1 MVTKLRQPRQTAWFS
16 VGFPYR
22 TILLVLCFSWV
33 RTSPVFAQSQ
43 TAEESKS
50 MGAEVQLRVST
61 SSSEFYL
68 GDGIPLDLAFGSMV
82 PKRYQIN
89 LARYDR
95 SGRMGYE
102 PKDATRDPLYLYFN
116 SIAGFVRGGLTKF
129 EFLAPSPT
137 VLHLK
142 LNEWVSFDHQG
153 IYRIQVVSHRVRDS
167 TKNSQPCGESV
178 ELKSNWI
185 ELRIVAPE
193 PSWQQQ
199 TLAAIRQAL
208 DTGKPLN
215 PNVPDE
221 PKRTALTRL
230 RYLGTE
236 EAARELARRLRGE
249 DNNADFECMFG
260 VDRFSPARCW
270 SRRNGPATRESGL
283 SHHTIVFDHDVD
295 SVVSA
300 QESWPPELRNL
311 TQLQTK
317 VSHRKLKEL

>member
-33 RTSPVFAQSQ
+33 PTSPVFAQSQ
-43 TAEESKS
+43 TPEESKS

-68 GDGIPLDLAFGSMV
+68 GDVIPLDLAFGSMV
-82 PKRYQIN
+82 PKGYQIN

-95 SGRMGYE
+95 SGRMGYEQFIAE

-116 SIAGFVRGGLTKF
+116 SIAGFVSGGLTKF

-142 LNEWVSFDHQG
+142 LNEWVSFDHLRR
-153 IYRIQVVSHRVRDS
+153 RIMRHPEIDPTTGR
-167 TKNSQPCGESV
+167 PSV
-178 ELKSNWI
+178 
-185 ELRIVAPE
+185 
-193 PSWQQQ
+193 
-199 TLAAIRQAL
+199 
-208 DTGKPLN
+208 
-215 PNVPDE
+215 
-221 PKRTALTRL
+221 
-230 RYLGTE
+230 
-236 EAARELARRLRGE
+236 
-249 DNNADFECMFG
+249 
-260 VDRFSPARCW
+260 
-270 SRRNGPATRESGL
+270 SGL
-283 SHHTIVFDHDVD
+283 PI
-295 SVVSA
+295 SA

-317 VSHRKLKEL
+317 LSHRKLKEL

>member
-33 RTSPVFAQSQ
+33 PTSPVFAQSQ

-68 GDGIPLDLAFGSMV
+68 GDVIPLDLAFGSMV

-102 PKDATRDPLYLYFN
+102 QFIAEPKDATRDPLYLYFN
-116 SIAGFVRGGLTKF
+116 SIAAFVRGGLTKF

-137 VLHLK
+137 VLNLK

-153 IYRIQVVSHRVRDS
+153 IYRIQVVSHRVGDS
-167 TKNSQPCGESV
+167 TKNSQPWGESV

-185 ELRIVAPE
+185 ELRIVAPD
-193 PSWQQQ
+193 PSWQMEAEDFFKELSEFATQQ
-199 TLAAIRQAL
+199 GIRLQ
-208 DTGKPLN
+208 
-215 PNVPDE
+215 
-221 PKRTALTRL
+221 RTPA
-230 RYLGTE
+230 
-236 EAARELARRLRGE
+236 
-249 DNNADFECMFG
+249 
-260 VDRFSPARCW
+260 SPA
-270 SRRNGPATRESGL
+270 
-283 SHHTIVFDHDVD
+283 
-295 SVVSA
+295 
-300 QESWPPELRNL
+300 
-311 TQLQTK
+311 K
-317 VSHRKLKEL
+317 VN